1 MFGKAEARCFR
12 WNERLV
18 RPRIFS
24 PQLEQLMARSAY
36 DYALDLLAA
45 RAYTTRNLR
54 RKMVQKEFPAA
65 DIEAAID
72 RLLSN
77 GLLDDRKFAG
87 EYARQ
92 KIVVGGASVRR
103 VKQELARKGIEPRS
117 VDDSIAETLENES
130 VDQESAI
137 ERIAVKKLKS
147 LGDLDEIVKRRRLFG
162 FLARRGYDLDD
173 IKKVVGRILQS

>member
-1 MFGKAEARCFR
+1 MVGKAEARCFR

-24 PQLEQLMARSAY
+24 PIRHMARSAY
-36 DYALDLLAA
+36 DYALDLLSA

-65 DIEAAID
+65 DIEAALD
-72 RLLSN
+72 RLLAN
-77 GLLDDRKFAG
+77 GLLDDRKFAA

-103 VKQELARKGIEPRS
+103 VKQELARKGIEARA
-117 VDDSIAETLENES
+117 VDDSIAETLANEN
-130 VDQESAI
+130 VDQEFAI
-137 ERIAVKKLKS
+137 ERIAMKKLKS
-147 LGDLDEIVKRRRLFG
+147 LGDLEEVVKRRRLFG
-162 FLARRGYDLDD
+162 FLARKGYDLDD
-173 IKKVVGRILQS
+173 IKKVLGRILQS